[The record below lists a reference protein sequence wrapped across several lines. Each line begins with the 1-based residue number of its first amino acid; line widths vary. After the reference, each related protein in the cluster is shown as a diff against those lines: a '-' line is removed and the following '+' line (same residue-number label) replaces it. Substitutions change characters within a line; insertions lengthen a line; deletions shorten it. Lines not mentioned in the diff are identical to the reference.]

1 VIEFNIAQ
9 WAFFVFAVML
19 AFGVRGGA
27 GFGGGVVAVPL
38 LALLAPLQVAVPLT
52 SALNTVAS
60 LSQGFRD
67 WRKVEWRE
75 MARILPFALIGVVA
89 GIFFLANIDPQP
101 LSRAFGLFVVLYA
114 CYALFSKGNTPA
126 IPRRWLTPVA
136 AVMSLIAGVIGS
148 VFGGAA
154 GPIFVIYLNS
164 IKVEKDRFRAT
175 MTMLMLTLGTTRLI
189 GYVIA
194 GMYTQKVLL
203 LLALAIPLAYVG
215 GRVGSGIARRIDQQ
229 LFNRVVGIVLLLSG
243 VVLMLT

>member
-1 VIEFNIAQ
+1 VVEFSFAQ
-9 WAFFVFAVML
+9 WALFVIAVIV

-27 GFGGGVVAVPL
+27 GFGGGVVAVPM
-38 LALLAPLQVAVPLT
+38 LALIAPLQVVVPLT

-101 LSRAFGLFVVLYA
+101 LSRAFGLFVVMYA
-114 CYALFSKGNTPA
+114 AYALLSKGQTPA

-136 AVMSLIAGVIGS
+136 AVMSLCAGVIGS

-164 IKVEKDRFRAT
+164 LKVEKDRFRAT

-194 GMYTQKVLL
+194 GMYTQKVLI
-203 LLALAIPLAYVG
+203 LLAIAIPLSYAG
-215 GRVGSGIARRIDQQ
+215 GFLGIRVAQRINQQ
-229 LFNRVVGIVLLLSG
+229 LFNRVVSIVLLASG
-243 VVLMLT
+243 VILMLK

>member
-1 VIEFNIAQ
+1 MVDFTLAQ
-9 WAFFVFAVML
+9 WAFFVFAVTL

-27 GFGGGVVAVPL
+27 GFGGGVVAVPM
-38 LALLAPLQVAVPLT
+38 LALLAPLQIVVPLT

-89 GIFFLANIDPQP
+89 GIFFLTSIDPQP

-114 CYALFSKGNTPA
+114 TYALFSKGETPA

-136 AVMSLIAGVIGS
+136 AVISLIAGVIGS

-154 GPIFVIYLNS
+154 GPLFVIYLNS
-164 IKVEKDRFRAT
+164 LKVEKDRFRAT
-175 MTMLMLTLGTTRLI
+175 MTMLMLTLGTTRLF

-194 GMYTQKVLL
+194 GMYTQQVLL
-203 LLALAIPLAYVG
+203 LLGVAIPLAYVG
-215 GRVGSGIARRIDQQ
+215 GRVGTAIAARIDQR
-229 LFNRVVGIVLLLSG
+229 LFNRVIGIVLLLSG
-243 VVLMLT
+243 VVLMLK